1 MYLFVSLPLFPVS
14 VCTALHFGALVM
26 RRRDGLRLLALRIA
40 LALLPPLM
48 LVHFH
53 GSAPCVEGFLTLT
66 PVQLVEVTVVL
77 KTISSV
83 FLFP

>member
-1 MYLFVSLPLFPVS
+1 MNHVSQFHTVNVPLSLPSTLFPVS

-26 RRRDGLRLLALRIA
+26 RRRDGLPLLALRIA

-66 PVQLVEVTVVL
+66 PVQLVEVTVV
-77 KTISSV
+77 
-83 FLFP
+83 